1 MQIATNTTS
10 RNISNEMRENQL
22 HLSDRLTNLTTGK
35 RINSS
40 SDDSA
45 NLQISN
51 RLGKHNTG
59 MSVAIRNA
67 NDGISVVQ
75 TAEGAAQET
84 TNMLQRMREL
94 AIQSANAS
102 NTGRDR
108 EALQEEVIQLKQELD
123 RIADTTTF
131 GGQLLLNGSFG
142 SQQFQ
147 VGSDANEVI
156 TLSLTSLHTSD
167 LTHNEFELNGQATD
181 NIYLDSSLVG
191 AKAKLT
197 SEGFGNNA
205 AGPQTEVL
213 TLQGKSS
220 QSVALNSDDSAKAI
234 ATKIN
239 AEFDKTNVS
248 ANAKTEVALHFHDGV
263 TTNRTAFEADELV
276 SFDIGN
282 GSQTRTVS
290 ITASGSMNED
300 MVALRNKINEEAALT
315 GVGAEFDSV
324 SNQLILTNNF
334 GDNIEISNYFE
345 SSEGVD
351 NQVALTTIDLNGAF
365 SQSVNMSNDGAA
377 AVIRGHGELESVS
390 NFKVKSNI
398 DFGTVNNAIA
408 SNTLTHQSVEE
419 SIENIDLTTIQGA
432 QDAISAIDSAL
443 SAVDKIRSNLG
454 GLQNRFS
461 STINNLS
468 TNHENSN
475 AARGRLVNADYSK
488 EAAELARLKV
498 TQQAT
503 TALLGQANSMQDQ
516 AIRLLG

>member
-22 HLSDRLTNLTTGK
+22 QLSDRLTNLTTGK

-40 SDDSA
+40 ADDSA

-59 MSVAIRNA
+59 MNVAIRNA

-75 TAEGAAQET
+75 TAEGAAQES
-84 TNMLQRMREL
+84 TNILQRMREL

-108 EALQEEVIQLKQELD
+108 EALQDEVTQLKQELD
-123 RIADTTTF
+123 RISDTTTF

-167 LTHNEFELNGQATD
+167 LTHNEYELNGQATD
-181 NIYLDSSLVG
+181 KIYLDTSLSS
-191 AKAKLT
+191 AKAKIT
-197 SEGFGNNA
+197 SEGFGNSA
-205 AGPQTEVL
+205 AGPQTEVISL
-213 TLQGKSS
+213 LGKSS
-220 QSVALNSDDSAKAI
+220 QTVALNSDDSAKVI
-234 ATKIN
+234 AAKIN
-239 AEFDKTNVS
+239 AEFDKTNVT
-248 ANAKTEVALHFHDGV
+248 ANAKTEIAMHFHDGV
-263 TTNRTAFEADELV
+263 SANRTAFETDELV
-276 SFDIGN
+276 SFDLGN
-282 GSQTRTVS
+282 GSQTRTIS
-290 ITASGSMNED
+290 ITASGDMNND
-300 MVALRNKINEEAALT
+300 LVSLRNKINEESVLT

-324 SNQLILTNNF
+324 AKQLILTNNF

-351 NQVALTTIDLNGAF
+351 NQVAITTIDLSGSFDNT
-365 SQSVNMSNDGAA
+365 VNMINDGSAA
-377 AVIRGHGELESVS
+377 IIRGHVELESVS
-390 NFKVKSNI
+390 NFKVASNI
-398 DFGTVNNAIA
+398 DFGTVNN
-408 SNTLTHQSVEE
+408 SLSGNTLIHQSVED
-419 SIENIDLTTIQGA
+419 SIANIDLTTIQGA

-443 SAVDKIRSNLG
+443 SSVDKIRSNLG

-468 TNHENSN
+468 TNHENST

-488 EAAELARLKV
+488 EAAELARLQV

-503 TALLGQANSMQDQ
+503 TALLGQANSLQDQ